1 MKTRQ
6 HGSAMNVSATNKLGV
21 NRLTT
26 ESTKTNIKKL
36 KLYLKKDDQKNSR

>member
-1 MKTRQ
+1 MQTIQ
-6 HGSAMNVSATNKLGV
+6 HGSAMNVSTTNKPGV

-36 KLYLKKDDQKNSR
+36 KLYLKRDDQKNSR